1 MAKVKLSEIKIKSV
15 PILKRHGI
23 RKAAI
28 FGSYVRGEET
38 KDSDIDIL
46 VEFKDIENKSLLDL
60 IGLEQDLEEFL
71 NKKVDVITY
80 NSIHPLLK
88 EYILKEQEVF
98 YEEKS

>member
-46 VEFKDIENKSLLDL
+46 VEFREVENK
-60 IGLEQDLEEFL
+60 
-71 NKKVDVITY
+71 
-80 NSIHPLLK
+80 
-88 EYILKEQEVF
+88 
-98 YEEKS
+98 